1 MNRYFVIG
9 NPIGHSLSPQ
19 IHNYWFKKYRLNTSN
34 YEKRKLEE
42 NELEKFV
49 REIRDESQRIKGA
62 NVTVPY
68 KKKIIPFLD
77 KLSHTSLP
85 TQSVN
90 TIFKKDGKLV
100 GHNTDTTAFEETVKQ
115 FFIDYKERHILLIGA
130 GGVASS
136 VLFALC
142 RLVGRYGK
150 IYLMNRSKNKA
161 IDLKKIENAFDT
173 FEPSNIE
180 LLDWGKVPDAH
191 LVINTTSVGLTNEEN
206 LGLDFTK
213 YEKLK
218 EKTLF
223 YDLIYNPKETNFL
236 IDAKRRGN
244 KIMNG
249 KMMFLLQAKYAFQ
262 TWTGID
268 AELDDEIIKIVD

>member
-19 IHNYWFKKYRLNTSN
+19 IHNYWFKKYQLKTSN

-42 NELEKFV
+42 KELEKFV
-49 REIRDESQRIKGA
+49 GEIRDESQRINGV

-77 KLSHTSLP
+77 ELSHTSLP

-100 GHNTDTTAFEETVKQ
+100 GHNTDTTAFEETLKK
-115 FFIDYKERHILLIGA
+115 FFLDYKERHILLIGA
-130 GGVASS
+130 GGVAPS

-150 IYLMNRSKNKA
+150 IYLMNRSKSKA
-161 IDLKKIENAFDT
+161 IDLKKWEI
-173 FEPSNIE
+173 
-180 LLDWGKVPDAH
+180 LLILLNHPILSYLIGV
-191 LVINTTSVGLTNEEN
+191 
-206 LGLDFTK
+206 K
-213 YEKLK
+213 YLM
-218 EKTLF
+218 
-223 YDLIYNPKETNFL
+223 YI
-236 IDAKRRGN
+236 
-244 KIMNG
+244 
-249 KMMFLLQAKYAFQ
+249 
-262 TWTGID
+262 
-268 AELDDEIIKIVD
+268 